1 MRLRATTCVLAPLLL
16 ISGLALSA
24 CGSTG
29 QASTTRSGGARP
41 AHPHSRPR
49 SATPAAR
56 KGPRIGATQ
65 SVRAQGTTLVVRITS
80 VINPL
85 RGSGAAVLPGMKVV
99 GVMAS
104 VRDAG
109 PSGYD
114 GSYTSNF
121 SLRSAAG
128 LASPVFVP
136 SGPCQTQV
144 QDFMNEIGA
153 GELRTGCVAFSIP
166 KAQAPISVRF
176 SADEGSGGPIL
187 SWLVSR

>member
-1 MRLRATTCVLAPLLL
+1 M
-16 ISGLALSA
+16 
-24 CGSTG
+24 
-29 QASTTRSGGARP
+29 
-41 AHPHSRPR
+41 
-49 SATPAAR
+49 
-56 KGPRIGATQ
+56 
-65 SVRAQGTTLVVRITS
+65 
-80 VINPL
+80 INPL
-85 RGSGAAVLPGMKVV
+85 RGSGAAVLPGMKAV

-109 PSGYD
+109 PADYD

-136 SGPCQTQV
+136 AGACQTQV

-166 KAQAPISVRF
+166 KRQAPISVRF